1 MGEAVNSFFSLPDEI
16 CVCILDFLDG
26 RTLVAVQQ
34 TCQRFRRIVEG
45 DYLYRLSKPLIDRLP
60 YQKKLE
66 AYEELLKKVSKREKA
81 WVAEELQWLENLE
94 FICWEKLYKLKG
106 LRDRRKNSMKAL
118 LKEGKLETGNGNLF
132 YSEADV
138 VIAHMCS
145 FIRDLVFAR
154 IGIAEREKV
163 LLRELVLRCARLE
176 EEGNF
181 NRSINIL
188 VLSVSYEF
196 TLPELR
202 MFVRSLLIEVAAMS
216 PRSRKKAI
224 DRITGHLTWSG
235 IQDEEE
241 MKEILRA
248 VLAEIEGSE

>member
-34 TCQRFRRIVEG
+34 TCRRFRRIVEG
-45 DYLYRLSKPLIDRLP
+45 DYLYRLSKPLVDRLP
-60 YQKKLE
+60 YQKQLE

-94 FICWEKLYKLKG
+94 FMCWEKLYSRKVF
-106 LRDRRKNSMKAL
+106 RDQQKNSMRTL
-118 LKEGKLETGNGNLF
+118 LKKGKLETGNESF
-132 YSEADV
+132 SEADF
-138 VIAHMCS
+138 VIGHMCS
-145 FIRDLVFAR
+145 FIRHLVFAR

-163 LLRELVLRCARLE
+163 LLRELVLRCVRLE

>member
-34 TCQRFRRIVEG
+34 TCRRFRRIVEG
-45 DYLYRLSKPLIDRLP
+45 DYLYRLSKPLVDRLP
-60 YQKKLE
+60 YQKQLE

-94 FICWEKLYKLKG
+94 FMCWEKFYSRKF
-106 LRDRRKNSMKAL
+106 LRDRRKNSMRTL
-118 LKEGKLETGNGNLF
+118 LKEGKLETGNGSF
-132 YSEADV
+132 YEADV
-138 VIAHMCS
+138 IIAHMCS
-145 FIRDLVFAR
+145 IIRDLVFAR

-176 EEGNF
+176 KEGNLD
-181 NRSINIL
+181 RSIRVL
-188 VLSVSYEF
+188 VLSVSSEF

-202 MFVRSLLIEVAAMS
+202 MFFRSLLIEVAAMS

-224 DRITGHLTWSG
+224 DRITGQLACSG

-248 VLAEIEGSE
+248 ALAEIEGSE

>member
-16 CVCILDFLDG
+16 CVRILDFLDG

-34 TCQRFRRIVEG
+34 TCRRFRRIVEG

-60 YQKKLE
+60 YKRQLK
-66 AYEELLKKVSKREKA
+66 AYKELLGQVSTREKA
-81 WVAEELQWLENLE
+81 WVAKELQWLGNLE
-94 FICWEKLYKLKG
+94 FICWEKLYSRKVFL
-106 LRDRRKNSMKAL
+106 DRGKNSMRML
-118 LKEGKLETGNGNLF
+118 LKKGKLETGNESF
-132 YSEADV
+132 SEADF
-138 VIAHMCS
+138 VIGDMCD
-145 FIRDLVFAR
+145 FIRHLVFAR

-181 NRSINIL
+181 DRSISIL

-202 MFVRSLLIEVAAMS
+202 MFFRSLLIEVAAMS
-216 PRSRKKAI
+216 PRSRKKVI
-224 DRITGHLTWSG
+224 DRITGQLTYSD

-241 MKEILRA
+241 MAEILRA
-248 VLAEIEGSE
+248 ALAEIEGSE